1 MVEVSH
7 INQLKFFNGFSENQ
21 LAKLSEIIE
30 SKFFNKGEQVHQ
42 KGDKAGKMFV
52 VFEGSVSLREIDPG
66 DEVGIAF
73 EERERG
79 DFFGS
84 ASFMEPRVYTLT
96 AICQADTELL
106 AIDADQLFALCQ
118 SDSVLGY
125 TFMKKIAQI
134 YFERYKTTKRQICQ
148 MVKTP
153 TIITALPG

>member
-7 INQLKFFNGFSENQ
+7 MNQLELFTGFSENQ

-30 SKFFNKGEQVHQ
+30 AKFFDKGEPIYL
-42 KGDKAGKMFV
+42 KGDKADKMFV
-52 VFEGSVSLREIDPG
+52 VFEGSVSLRDIDPG

-84 ASFMEPRVYTLT
+84 ASFMEPKVYTLT
-96 AICQADTELL
+96 AICQTDTEVL

-118 SDSVLGY
+118 TDSVLGY
-125 TFMKKIAQI
+125 KFMKKIAQI
-134 YFERYKTTKRQICQ
+134 YFERYKKTKRQLCQ